1 MHSKAL
7 LDSLDAGVAA
17 VAPDWTIVEWSSG
30 AAEITGLPAD
40 RAIGTSFWMAF
51 PTTKGTLVEQVL
63 QEVRLDG
70 RPRTYLAP
78 ARTPDF
84 TGMVFETRV
93 TRGPRDQ
100 LVLLFRPVR
109 QELAPESRAAQIL
122 TALEGERLLYAQ
134 LFESLPIPAL
144 VLTVE
149 GQILEANPEG
159 RTLLGA
165 VDLRALRG
173 LPLAQWRVS
182 RRTRCTPSWKT
193 SRPGQA
199 RRSCCSS
206 PWTSRAKCCCSA
218 SSWKP
223 TGCRN
228 WAGWCPA
235 WRTSSTTRSRRSPRL
250 PKFSSSTAPGPICA
264 RAPR

>member
-30 AAEITGLPAD
+30 AAEITGLPAH
-40 RAIGTSFWMAF
+40 RAIGTSLWMAF
-51 PTTKGTLVEQVL
+51 PTAKGTLVEQVL
-63 QEVRLDG
+63 QEVRGDG

-93 TRGPRDQ
+93 TRGPRGH

-122 TALEGERLLYAQ
+122 TAFEGERLLYAQ

-173 LPLAQWRVS
+173 LPLAQWA
-182 RRTRCTPSWKT
+182 PAAQ
-193 SRPGQA
+193 RPA
-199 RRSCCSS
+199 FAAVLRE
-206 PWTSRAKCCCSA
+206 AV
-218 SSWKP
+218 
-223 TGCRN
+223 
-228 WAGWCPA
+228 
-235 WRTSSTTRSRRSPRL
+235 TTRQRCDFVVEFAGEP
-250 PKFSSSTAPGPICA
+250 A
-264 RAPR
+264 RTV